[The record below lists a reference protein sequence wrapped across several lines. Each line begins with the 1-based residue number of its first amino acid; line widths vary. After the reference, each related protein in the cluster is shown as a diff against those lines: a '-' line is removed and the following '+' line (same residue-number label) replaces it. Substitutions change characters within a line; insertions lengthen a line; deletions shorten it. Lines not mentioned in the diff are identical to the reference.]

1 MAGAFFHWS
10 ETNNKWSSSQYS
22 HTGAVGAVV
31 EHFVHYI
38 IKFNQF
44 CQNIRSRAKRIPTLF
59 VHWKVQ
65 NVSLYHFFTR
75 QNILGL
81 RGRWVYSSNW
91 HISISIE
98 TLSWSRS
105 LHFSSAFC
113 QILHSIDSKN
123 CHSSYILII
132 LTNIIITATIIIT
145 TTIIIIFISASSTKP
160 GRGCWWCNRWRRLYN
175 RQLQRILKEG
185 RLHFRPKF
193 RIFIKKNLDPT
204 RLKCNNS
211 EHEKD
216 WPTSTKVQSLTV
228 PSCMVKSLSAP
239 ANILQCLV

>member
-1 MAGAFFHWS
+1 MRMIGRMPVQLVSLRWIVVIVKNYIF
-10 ETNNKWSSSQYS
+10 S
-22 HTGAVGAVV
+22 HTGAVEAVV
-31 EHFVHYI
+31 ERFVHYI

-44 CQNIRSRAKRIPTLF
+44 CQNIQSRAKRIPSLF

-65 NVSLYHFFTR
+65 NVSLYHFFTG

-123 CHSSYILII
+123 CHSTYILVL
-132 LTNIIITATIIIT
+132 LTIIIIT
-145 TTIIIIFISASSTKP
+145 TTIIIIFKIMIKLTGTKRP
-160 GRGCWWCNRWRRLYN
+160 WLTCDNYSWWRIYSWHAT
-175 RQLQRILKEG
+175 LQKTANMI
-185 RLHFRPKF
+185 
-193 RIFIKKNLDPT
+193 IA
-204 RLKCNNS
+204 
-211 EHEKD
+211 
-216 WPTSTKVQSLTV
+216 
-228 PSCMVKSLSAP
+228 VKLLIMMIMI
-239 ANILQCLV
+239 NDN

>member
-1 MAGAFFHWS
+1 MIGRMPVQFVSLWWIVVIVKNYFF
-10 ETNNKWSSSQYS
+10 S
-22 HTGAVGAVV
+22 HTGAVEAV
-31 EHFVHYI
+31 VHYI

-44 CQNIRSRAKRIPTLF
+44 CQNIQSRAKRIPTLF

-65 NVSLYHFFTR
+65 NVSLYHFFTG

-123 CHSSYILII
+123 CHSSYILV
-132 LTNIIITATIIIT
+132 LLTIIVT
-145 TTIIIIFISASSTKP
+145 TTIIITFKIMIKLTGTKRP
-160 GRGCWWCNRWRRLYN
+160 WLTCDNYSRWRIYSWHAT
-175 RQLQRILKEG
+175 LQKTANMI
-185 RLHFRPKF
+185 
-193 RIFIKKNLDPT
+193 IA
-204 RLKCNNS
+204 
-211 EHEKD
+211 
-216 WPTSTKVQSLTV
+216 
-228 PSCMVKSLSAP
+228 VK
-239 ANILQCLV
+239 LVIMMIMMTIMMIRVIMMIMMTI

>member
-1 MAGAFFHWS
+1 MVCSQAGRPAGWPSTIISCLFIRDLDRHNHQPIYVVGVMRMIKRMPVQLVSLRWIVVIVKNYIF
-10 ETNNKWSSSQYS
+10 S
-22 HTGAVGAVV
+22 HTGAVEAVV
-31 EHFVHYI
+31 ERFVHYI

-44 CQNIRSRAKRIPTLF
+44 CQNTQSQAKRIPSLF

-65 NVSLYHFFTR
+65 NVSLYHFFTG

-123 CHSSYILII
+123 CHSSYILVL
-132 LTNIIITATIIIT
+132 LTS
-145 TTIIIIFISASSTKP
+145 ISVSHRQVSAASSVVFFY
-160 GRGCWWCNRWRRLYN
+160 L
-175 RQLQRILKEG
+175 L
-185 RLHFRPKF
+185 
-193 RIFIKKNLDPT
+193 
-204 RLKCNNS
+204 
-211 EHEKD
+211 
-216 WPTSTKVQSLTV
+216 SL
-228 PSCMVKSLSAP
+228 
-239 ANILQCLV
+239 